1 MNADTARVLLR
12 RAATVRHCLR
22 NGSDRPSRSDCRSG
36 LQDDVA
42 WAVPVMN
49 ATVVYFIYRSTRS
62 RGSVTLVP
70 PCPRNDR
77 TRARGRTMQRRPS
90 LPDPAR
96 RCGTRQKTIA
106 CTGGAAMFL
115 MEGMPRS
122 RRIRAFVR
130 LEGPPVRSDDRSDAR
145 RRRALDRTVANPL

>member
-1 MNADTARVLLR
+1 MR
-12 RAATVRHCLR
+12 
-22 NGSDRPSRSDCRSG
+22 SDSPSRNHAALSPGWQVTDQIGWIAASGCRMMWRG
-36 LQDDVA
+36 PVQ
-42 WAVPVMN
+42 VMN
-49 ATVVYFIYRSTRS
+49 VSVAYFVIRRSTRS
-62 RGSVTLVP
+62 RGSVTSDP

-130 LEGPPVRSDDRSDAR
+130 LEGPPVRSDDRFDAR